1 MKRQIKYVL
10 LAIFLFF
17 IFTLSAC
24 NNNGGRFFKESS
36 ENLFKIAPPKLQ
48 SSVNGSWKKSQSI
61 IINNERKD
69 QINQADEYDEIF
81 ISPSVFEF
89 SKVKIFNPSVSAR
102 YVKLRGYLRS
112 IEVEMLENSEIDIE
126 QDVIVYKF
134 QDNNTLSQD
143 LIQTEDGKLLSF
155 HRDYLN
161 VYTKKADI
169 SADQEKDR
177 FDKVKGTIEG
187 TLTPQK
193 NRDFA
198 ISIGL
203 RKNKYKET
211 GDSLSY
217 DYKTLFLNR
226 SNKDKV
232 TGAMT
237 VKDLVFYKDS
247 VLWSVEHNRVID
259 PNTGLRSDRISANPT
274 FRSFDKKMNFLQNN
288 RLRRIDYVNDNY
300 IAMTWK
306 NELSED
312 NYDSY
317 DIHNLNELSKDSP
330 LTITKIGG
338 VEAYEN
344 FKSIYNQN
352 IKIMGDRNDEV
363 ISHNMVE
370 KNIGIKR
377 GRMSWDFISNI
388 EAKSKFK
395 NRTLYSS
402 FSLQFIPIIDIG
414 KFDNKDISIEN
425 VNSRVNGMISADV
438 SPDGQFI
445 MIQSENEISIY
456 SLYNNFISVTPNITV
471 RIDNPSEVV
480 MVKWY
485 PVEEIEPVKDDYSKL
500 DSKQR
505 LNTEIINQTNFPSK

>member
-1 MKRQIKYVL
+1 MRRHIKY
-10 LAIFLFF
+10 IFLM
-17 IFTLSAC
+17 TLLFLTLILGGC
-24 NNNGGRFFKESS
+24 NNNDGKFLKKSS
-36 ENLFKIAPPKLQ
+36 DNLFKI
-48 SSVNGSWKKSQSI
+48 SSPNLENNLIGSWKKKQSI

-89 SKVKIFNPSVSAR
+89 SKVKILNPSVSAR
-102 YVKLRGYLRS
+102 YVKLGGYLRS
-112 IEVEMLENSEIDIE
+112 IEVELLEDSNVDAE

-134 QDNNTLSQD
+134 QDNNTMSQD
-143 LIQTEDGKLLSF
+143 LIQTEDGKIISF
-155 HRDYLN
+155 HRDFLN
-161 VYTKKADI
+161 IYTKQSDI
-169 SADQEKDR
+169 KESQEKER
-177 FDKVKGTIEG
+177 YDKIKASIEG
-187 TLTPQK
+187 VSTPQK

-211 GDSLSY
+211 GDTLSY
-217 DYKTLFLNR
+217 EYKTIFLDR
-226 SNKDKV
+226 LNKDK
-232 TGAMT
+232 TIDAMT

-274 FRSFDKKMNFLQNN
+274 FRSFDKKMNFLQDN

-306 NELSED
+306 NEISED

-363 ISHNMVE
+363 IAHNMVE

-377 GRMSWDFISNI
+377 GRMSWNFISNI
-388 EAKSKFK
+388 EAKSKFE

-456 SLYNNFISVTPNITV
+456 SLYNNFISVTPSITV

-500 DSKQR
+500 DKKQR
-505 LNTEIINQTNFPSK
+505 LNTEIINQMNFPQQ